1 MSPQKI
7 NKIKNGIGLAIIA
20 GIIAFMA
27 LFAWH
32 SRHKAETT
40 CAMARPGMSM
50 DEFNRA
56 NGDIAGIKFTLITS
70 NKEGAEYI
78 RAFPGIAPET
88 SVFCIIHT
96 RDNIITDSYLRL
108 YEPLLEEPQEP
119 EEGARGMEE

>member
-7 NKIKNGIGLAIIA
+7 NKIKNGIGLAIIT

-32 SRHKAETT
+32 SRHEAETT

-56 NGDIAGIKFTLITS
+56 NGGIKFTS
-70 NKEGAEYI
+70 NKEGTEHA
-78 RAFPGIAPET
+78 RVFWGIAPET
-88 SVFCIIHT
+88 TVFCIIHT
-96 RDNIITDSYLRL
+96 RDNIITDSYLHL
-108 YEPLLEEPQEP
+108 YGEPLPEESQEP
-119 EEGARGMEE
+119 EEGAGR

>member
-1 MSPQKI
+1 MAD
-7 NKIKNGIGLAIIA
+7 NKTHSVRNGIVIAITTFIT

-32 SRHKAETT
+32 SRHEAETT

-56 NGDIAGIKFTLITS
+56 NGGIKFTLITS

-96 RDNIITDSYLRL
+96 RDDIITDSHLRL

-119 EEGARGMEE
+119 EEGAGR

>member
-7 NKIKNGIGLAIIA
+7 NKIKNGIGLAIIT

-32 SRHKAETT
+32 SRHEAETT

-56 NGDIAGIKFTLITS
+56 NGDIAGTRFSS
-70 NKEGAEYI
+70 NKEGTEYS

-88 SVFCIIHT
+88 TVFCVIHT
-96 RDNIITDSYLRL
+96 RDNIITDSHLRL
-108 YEPLLEEPQEP
+108 YGEPLPEEPQEP